1 MRMKMAKGPKMAKR
15 PKMVKGTEKC
25 MEMVKRTEMAKGTET
40 AKGMEKEMEMVKGME
55 KETAKG
61 MEKEKE
67 TAKGME
73 KEKETAKGMEMSL
86 TVGTLE
92 MVARGIVVKRWVRMR
107 MKGSTMGLHVP
118 PVEFSVGGLREIWVA
133 WQIMVRVFFS
143 LIPINL
149 IFTHWSVEDHEW
161 FTTPTTSANSE
172 SGKIFL
178 FTKKSVSC
186 KPVVVKVKIDT
197 DIRELLEEVAI
208 LYSPIKSEFVRYCM
222 IMWTNIFNR
231 KE

>member
-1 MRMKMAKGPKMAKR
+1 MKMAKGPKMAKR
-15 PKMVKGTEKC
+15 PKMAKGTEKWT
-25 MEMVKRTEMAKGTET
+25 EMVKGMEMAKGTET
-40 AKGMEKEMEMVKGME
+40 ETAKGME

-61 MEKEKE
+61 MEK
-67 TAKGME
+67 E

-118 PVEFSVGGLREIWVA
+118 PVEFSVGGLREIRVA

-149 IFTHWSVEDHEW
+149 IFTRWSVEDHEW
-161 FTTPTTSANSE
+161 FATPTTSASE

-178 FTKKSVSC
+178 FTEKSVSC
-186 KPVVVKVKIDT
+186 EPVVVKVKIDT

-208 LYSPIKSEFVRYCM
+208 LYSPIKSEFVGYCM